1 MVDRIKV
8 PAFKKENGFET
19 TEQRSKIMSK
29 IRGRDTKPELIF
41 RKALWA
47 KGVRYRTCTKS
58 LPGKPDVSCKS
69 KKYAVFIDGE
79 FWHGHD
85 WENRKARLK
94 TNREF
99 WIAKIERNMQRA
111 EEVDAQLEAMGIKV
125 FRFWARQVE
134 KDLDG
139 CLSLVLDHIRN
150 KNSASK

>member
-1 MVDRIKV
+1 MSERIKV

-19 TEQRSKIMSK
+19 TEQRSRIMSRIK
-29 IRGRDTKPELIF
+29 GRDTKPELMF

-47 KGVRYRTCTKS
+47 QGVRYRTCSKS

-85 WENRKARLK
+85 WENRKSRLK
-94 TNREF
+94 SNREF

-111 EEVDAQLEAMGIKV
+111 GEVDAQLESMGIKV
-125 FRFWARQVE
+125 FRFWSKDIE
-134 KDLDG
+134 KSLDF
-139 CLSLVLDHIRN
+139 CV
-150 KNSASK
+150 SAVVGYISTRS